1 MLKGL
6 YVAKELMSHKVYNF
20 ISSWLFLFFP
30 GGCISFLSAS
40 PLVCR
45 HGRMCCAFK
54 KAVLFCQKVIPEL
67 WHVSRHA
74 LSSVVQFMKKSNAF
88 FQGDF

>member
-1 MLKGL
+1 MPLSQELAESVGWRRKGVNRPCLVSYFFTLFILCFLMINVL

-40 PLVCR
+40 L
-45 HGRMCCAFK
+45 AWQD
-54 KAVLFCQKVIPEL
+54 VLCL
-67 WHVSRHA
+67 
-74 LSSVVQFMKKSNAF
+74 
-88 FQGDF
+88 